1 MTKNFADMKVFQ
13 YFCDAIHKI
22 ETMNINELYEF
33 YKQHPVI
40 TTDSRDCPEGSIFF
54 ALKGESFDGN
64 QFALQALE
72 KGCALAVI
80 DDPNVVEKAQL
91 STLNSQLD
99 FASSPT
105 HCKPSKTSPASIGG
119 SSRFRSSASR
129 APTEKLRPKS

>member
-13 YFCDAIHKI
+13 YFCDAIHKN
-22 ETMNINELYEF
+22 ETMSINELYEF
-33 YKQHPVI
+33 YKQHPVV
-40 TTDSRDCPEGSIFF
+40 TTDSRDCPEESIFF

-72 KGCALAVI
+72 KGCALAVV

-99 FASSPT
+99 FSSSPT
-105 HCKPSKTSPASIGG
+105 RCKPSKTSLASIGG
-119 SSRFRSSASR
+119 SFRFPSSASR
-129 APTEKLRPKS
+129 APTEKPRQKS